1 MVSQKKEKKP
11 FSKLNLEEEV
21 IKVVIFL
28 AFDNKNLLLY
38 PSISISGRVPG
49 TPCSKLM
56 GAFAPVA
63 PVPTE
68 GLSRVRNKHTL
79 WNKRTP

>member
-38 PSISISGRVPG
+38 PSISVSGRVPG
-49 TPCSKLM
+49 TPCSKSTCAY
-56 GAFAPVA
+56 GIIAPVQTVMA
-63 PVPTE
+63 III
-68 GLSRVRNKHTL
+68 S
-79 WNKRTP
+79 WDA